1 MRTSLIF
8 FLIFS
13 CDSVMGMLPV
23 RPVRLGNE
31 TVSEWVQICGEDG
44 ELQIMF
50 LQDPKIWHLA

>member
-13 CDSVMGMLPV
+13 FDSVMGMLHVRLV
-23 RPVRLGNE
+23 RPRDE

-50 LQDPKIWHLA
+50 LQGPKIWHLA